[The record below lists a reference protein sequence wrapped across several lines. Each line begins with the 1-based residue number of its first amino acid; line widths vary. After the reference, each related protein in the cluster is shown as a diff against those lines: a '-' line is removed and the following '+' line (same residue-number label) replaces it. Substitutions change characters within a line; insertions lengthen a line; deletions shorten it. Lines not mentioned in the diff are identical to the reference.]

1 MIFKHCDAVFNMS
14 PTELNYLIFDDI
26 NEVHNTRPLFRITQV
41 EHILLVASVGC
52 VVGLDFQGKPV
63 LKDF

>member
-1 MIFKHCDAVFNMS
+1 MS